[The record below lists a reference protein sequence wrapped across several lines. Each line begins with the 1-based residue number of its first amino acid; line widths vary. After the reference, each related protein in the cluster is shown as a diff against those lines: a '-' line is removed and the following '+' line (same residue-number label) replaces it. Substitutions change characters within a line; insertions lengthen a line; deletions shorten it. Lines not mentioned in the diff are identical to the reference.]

1 MMPPPQNVQN
11 VLQGRSPRRS
21 HNSNAKRKRRDGFF
35 FLGVEKSFGFQSC
48 FELLKR
54 NLQRPCTFGLQ
65 VLGDQLQLPAS
76 LVDRY
81 FASGDDLHPIL
92 RTKPQQPRLRAEH
105 HNVQLRRAV
114 FQREVQVPGLRWL
127 EVRNLALDPGIPIFL
142 LQRCPRRRDEITHG
156 PHAPLGRTECKAK
169 LFLFV
174 VARHCSFS
182 ARGEFTGAR
191 VASQLPAYLGE
202 RPTPLPR
209 PTAIGRQGSGRN
221 PNLRVLPRSTVRK
234 VTCSYTK
241 SRSPRRTEH

>member
-21 HNSNAKRKRRDGFF
+21 HNSNAKRKRRNGFF

-54 NLQRPCTFGLQ
+54 NLQRPCTLGFQ

-92 RTKPQQPRLRAEH
+92 RTKPQQPCLRPEH
-105 HNVQLRRAV
+105 HDVQLRCAV
-114 FQREVQVPGLRWL
+114 FQGEVQVPGLCWL

-156 PHAPLGRTECKAK
+156 PHAPLRRTKCKAK
-169 LFLFV
+169 LFLCV

-182 ARGEFTGAR
+182 ARGEFPGAR
-191 VASQLPAYLGE
+191 APSQLPAYLGE

-209 PTAIGRQGSGRN
+209 PTALGRQAGGRN
-221 PNLRVLPRSTVRK
+221 PNLPVLPRSPPRK
-234 VTCSYTK
+234 ATRSYTK
-241 SRSPRRTEH
+241 SRRPRCTDH